1 MLVKPY
7 RPGHRWTGPLLLLLL
22 LTTLVGCEQQPATL
36 QHGQPT
42 PGFRLPTLADG
53 EARFPE
59 DYPGQTV
66 AIRFWADWCPFCEH
80 EMQAL
85 EPVYL
90 RYRNQGLRL
99 LAINVRQDRQ
109 RAMKFVQPLGITYP
123 VLLDQEGSV
132 ARAYG
137 VSALPVTYL
146 VDGQGLLRGRI
157 LGESTPEVFEQLVK
171 ETMVR
176 R

>member
-1 MLVKPY
+1 MLLNPDH
-7 RPGHRWTGPLLLLLL
+7 PGSVGARLLPLLLL
-22 LTTLVGCEQQPATL
+22 LTTLVGCEQPPATL
-36 QHGQPT
+36 QHGQPV
-42 PGFRLPTLADG
+42 PGFLLPTLSNG
-53 EARFPE
+53 ETRFPE
-59 DYPGQTV
+59 DYPGQVV

-85 EPVYL
+85 EPVYR
-90 RYRNQGLRL
+90 RYRDQGLQL

-109 RAMKFVQPLGITYP
+109 RAMKFVQPLGLSYP

-132 ARAYG
+132 ARAYA

-146 VDGQGLLRGRI
+146 VDGEGLLRGRI
-157 LGESTPEVFEQLVK
+157 LGESTPEVFEQLVQ